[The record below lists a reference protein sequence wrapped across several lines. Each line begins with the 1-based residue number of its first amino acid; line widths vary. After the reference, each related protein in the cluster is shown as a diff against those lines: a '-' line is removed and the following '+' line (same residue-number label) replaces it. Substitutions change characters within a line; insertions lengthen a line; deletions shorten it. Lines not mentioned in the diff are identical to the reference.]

1 MKTHATQP
9 TLTSVPAERI
19 EHTQR
24 VGYPHTNYIIV
35 LWVLRNHYLILLP
48 KGPLYRACETADSA
62 KRIRSGD
69 KTSRSHNDDHNEE
82 CTRMKSTLTR
92 LGNTLLNRDQRR
104 RQKTYA
110 RIRPAGYTS
119 PISPLPSMP
128 PQAPVRNAPPCTHGS
143 RYFLCHRT
151 PRRQS
156 NPPKAA
162 IGRMYRVLPIPFTTL
177 QS

>member
-82 CTRMKSTLTR
+82 CTTEKSALTR

-104 RQKTYA
+104 RQNPMLALGQRVIHPQSPRYQVCHHKPQFVTPLHAPMEADISYA
-110 RIRPAGYTS
+110 IEHHVAKAT
-119 PISPLPSMP
+119 PLK
-128 PQAPVRNAPPCTHGS
+128 
-143 RYFLCHRT
+143 
-151 PRRQS
+151 PR
-156 NPPKAA
+156 
-162 IGRMYRVLPIPFTTL
+162 
-177 QS
+177 